1 MEKDDR
7 VCERMSDS
15 VYAEDISSYG
25 DQQSDAYIV
34 VEAESECE
42 EPKTKENNDP
52 YRVSEEEKTS
62 ISSLKTRGAAAP

>member
-15 VYAEDISSYG
+15 VYAEDIPSYG

-42 EPKTKENNDP
+42 EPKLKRITILTEYLKKKKQVF
-52 YRVSEEEKTS
+52 RV
-62 ISSLKTRGAAAP
+62 